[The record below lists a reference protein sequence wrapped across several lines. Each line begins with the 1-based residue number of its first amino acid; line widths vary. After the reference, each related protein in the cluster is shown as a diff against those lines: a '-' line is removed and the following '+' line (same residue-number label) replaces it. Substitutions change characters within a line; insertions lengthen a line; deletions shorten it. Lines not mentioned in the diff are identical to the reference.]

1 MGRTLPTFTGL
12 IDHIYNDWKQ
22 FRRGLRKE
30 DQRTFDRLFE
40 SAHLHVQASAYA
52 SRPWPLESVFMSILL
67 EHEKKLT
74 ELQERFRRLEESL
87 IIGEPDD

>member
-40 SAHLHVQASAYA
+40 SAHKHVQASAYA

-67 EHEKKLT
+67 EHEKKLA
-74 ELQERFRRLEESL
+74 ELQERLRRLEESVL
-87 IIGEPDD
+87 IGEPDD